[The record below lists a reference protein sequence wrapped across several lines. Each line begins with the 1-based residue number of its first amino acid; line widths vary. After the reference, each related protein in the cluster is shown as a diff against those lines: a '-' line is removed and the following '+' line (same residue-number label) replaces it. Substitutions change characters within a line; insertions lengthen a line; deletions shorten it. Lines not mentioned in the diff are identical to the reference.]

1 MVSHLIQNI
10 LMVLLASYATLD
22 NQGITILN
30 YWPVTVGLVSGL
42 IMGDMHTAMIIGG
55 TFQLMSLGVAAL
67 GGASV
72 PDYGLATIVG
82 TFLAVRTHSGI
93 ATALGVGLPVGLLV
107 IQLDVLIKILNN
119 FVAHKSQE
127 YAHKKEFNKMRWINW
142 LGPLFF
148 ALKNFIPMV
157 IIVTLGP
164 SAISFILKVI
174 PKWIT
179 NGLTIAGGM
188 LPVVG
193 LGMLLHYMPTKK
205 YISYVLIG
213 FVLAAYLKISVLGIA
228 IIGLAASIIIYQQEI
243 KQSTQKKSA
252 SLMDATVN
260 EGDDYD
266 E

>member
-1 MVSHLIQNI
+1 MIPHILQNI
-10 LMVLLASYATLD
+10 LMVLLASYATFD

-30 YWPVTVGLVSGL
+30 YWPVTVGLIAGL
-42 IMGDMHTAMIIGG
+42 IMGDMHTAMVIGG

-119 FVAHKSQE
+119 FIAHKSQE
-127 YAHKKEFNKMRWINW
+127 YAHKKEFNKMRLINW

-148 ALKNFIPMV
+148 AMKNFIPMV

-164 SAISFILKVI
+164 SAISTILKII

-213 FVLAAYLKISVLGIA
+213 FVLAAYLKIPVLGVA
-228 IIGLAASIIIYQQEI
+228 IIGLAAAIIIFQRENQQGLQANEI
-243 KQSTQKKSA
+243 SSENK
-252 SLMDATVN
+252 VN